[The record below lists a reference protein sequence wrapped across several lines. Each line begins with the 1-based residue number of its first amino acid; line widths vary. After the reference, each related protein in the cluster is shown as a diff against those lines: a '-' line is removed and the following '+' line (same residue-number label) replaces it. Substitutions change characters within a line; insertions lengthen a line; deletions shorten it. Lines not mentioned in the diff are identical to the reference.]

1 MDIVGVGVSN
11 TVTNEFVSM
20 RTPKRPS
27 GGRNEAF
34 ILMCKK
40 IGFAWSLSSHFYLP
54 YLMFAGEDAL
64 LIVNAFDK
72 RVSGGVQIPVED
84 IFG

>member
-1 MDIVGVGVSN
+1 MGVGVSN

-20 RTPKRPS
+20 NFKRPS
-27 GGRNEAF
+27 GGRNEALLALL
-34 ILMCKK
+34 LMCKK
-40 IGFAWSLSSHFYLP
+40 NWFAWSLSSHFYLP